1 MKTKNII
8 IIAVI
13 AAALIYLFRDKI
25 FSPKAIAKLKGAGPE
40 DESGTQE
47 AGSAGGEAPAR
58 PLTEAEKAQFRSLKK
73 PTPKPAVIAQPA
85 KQPTTRRRVVVK

>member
-25 FSPKAIAKLKGAGPE
+25 FGPKTAAKAKADKSEDSENGP
-40 DESGTQE
+40 
-47 AGSAGGEAPAR
+47 AGSASAEAPAR
-58 PLTEAEKAQFRSLKK
+58 PLTEADKARLGIIKK
-73 PTPKPAVIAQPA
+73 PIARPA
-85 KQPTTRRRVVVK
+85 KQPTTRRRVVA

>member
-8 IIAVI
+8 IIVVI

-25 FSPKAIAKLKGAGPE
+25 FGPKTAAKAKADKGEDSENSP
-40 DESGTQE
+40 
-47 AGSAGGEAPAR
+47 AGSASTEAPAR
-58 PLTEAEKAQFRSLKK
+58 PLTEAEKAHFRSLKN